1 VANSVEYKTQRM
13 GVSQISIKFIEQ
25 FAKGIV
31 YSKLLNEG

>member
-25 FAKGIV
+25 FATGIV